1 MGTKESEMMN
11 SITIGQLIGQ
21 LQNHEARADELH
33 HRLMLEEQHNENTSA
48 TVEQIDLLNQELVK
62 TLEEFQSQKWFQ
74 NLKEKA

>member
-1 MGTKESEMMN
+1 MMN

-48 TVEQIDLLNQELVK
+48 TEEQIDALNQELVQ
-62 TLEEFQSQKWFQ
+62 TLEKFQAQKWFLK
-74 NLKEKA
+74 LKEKA